1 MWLLLKSVFL
11 IVVSGIHGGKKHCSH
26 AATEPVLGLLSAL
39 LMLTRH
45 SRKDRHLQEGESH
58 QDTNGEV
65 APTVGRQAGCL
76 GEKNTS

>member
-26 AATEPVLGLLSAL
+26 MATEPVLGLLSSL

-58 QDTNGEV
+58 QDTKWKGG
-65 APTVGRQAGCL
+65 PSCGWTGWLL
-76 GEKNTS
+76 G

>member
-11 IVVSGIHGGKKHCSH
+11 IVVSGIHGGKKYSH
-26 AATEPVLGLLSAL
+26 VATEPVLGLLSSL

-58 QDTNGEV
+58 QDTKRKGG
-65 APTVGRQAGCL
+65 PSCG
-76 GEKNTS
+76 